1 MHSTWVIFAPCSSF
15 YYVSIVFNV
24 AKWGHLVFV
33 RNRNALF
40 YTLWRVVGPSI
51 HTHGCSAVTLAWG
64 LYESIQ
70 SNLSIIYLA
79 EEVEIG
85 QVLAGIQYLAVEEVN
100 SGHWLDME
108 TDHLT
113 VMYQWVGQI
122 LQKIYC
128 GYHWIHTLCNSITHF
143 PFKQFLCA
151 NYSLCHPQ
159 STNM

>member
-1 MHSTWVIFAPCSSF
+1 M
-15 YYVSIVFNV
+15 
-24 AKWGHLVFV
+24 
-33 RNRNALF
+33 
-40 YTLWRVVGPSI
+40 VGPSI
-51 HTHGCSAVTLAWG
+51 HTHRCSAVALAWG
-64 LYESIQ
+64 LYKSIQ
-70 SNLSIIYLA
+70 SDLSIIYLA

-100 SGHWLDME
+100 GGHWLDME

-128 GYHWIHTLCNSITHF
+128 GYHWIHTLCNSITPF
-143 PFKQFLCA
+143 PLNNFLCA
-151 NYSLCHPQ
+151 NYSLCHHQ

>member
-1 MHSTWVIFAPCSSF
+1 M
-15 YYVSIVFNV
+15 
-24 AKWGHLVFV
+24 
-33 RNRNALF
+33 
-40 YTLWRVVGPSI
+40 VGPSI
-51 HTHGCSAVTLAWG
+51 HTHGCSAVALAWC

-70 SNLSIIYLA
+70 SDLSIIYLA

-100 SGHWLDME
+100 GGHWLDME

-128 GYHWIHTLCNSITHF
+128 GYHWIDTLCNSITHF
-143 PFKQFLCA
+143 PFKQFPLCQLQLVPPTIYKHVEIHVLFLLSVY
-151 NYSLCHPQ
+151 NCI
-159 STNM
+159 